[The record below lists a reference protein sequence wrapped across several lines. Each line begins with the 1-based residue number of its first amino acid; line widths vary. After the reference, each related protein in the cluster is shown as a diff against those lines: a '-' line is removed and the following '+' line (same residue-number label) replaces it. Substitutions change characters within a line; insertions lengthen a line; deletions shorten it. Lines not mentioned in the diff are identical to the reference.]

1 MKRLIQN
8 IPLLLAI
15 LALVTLAACSGSLT
29 TKLTQANFDQIQH
42 GMSTAEVKSL
52 LGDPTQSDSEP
63 IPIVGGTKTTYT
75 YTHGQDSAVI
85 VFKNDNMETKEGH
98 FATQQ

>member
-1 MKRLIQN
+1 MKRLIRN
-8 IPLLLAI
+8 IPIIVAI
-15 LALVTLAACSGSLT
+15 LALAALAACGGSLT
-29 TKLTQANFDQIQH
+29 TKLTQANFDQLQN
-42 GMSTAEVKSL
+42 GMSTAAVKSI

>member
-1 MKRLIQN
+1 M
-8 IPLLLAI
+8 AS
-15 LALVTLAACSGSLT
+15 LVACHGGLT

-42 GMSTAEVKSL
+42 DMSTAEVKSI

-63 IPIVGGTKTTYT
+63 IPVVGGTKTTYT
-75 YTHGQDSAVI
+75 YNNGQDSAVI

-98 FATQQ
+98 FTTQQ